1 MKDLRVIIKEE
12 ASCTYKPATSAL
24 GQFLQ
29 SNAAQ
34 LLTILLMIAFWEPV
48 VLSPSAHAALLY
60 EGNTTCHKRVQ

>member
-1 MKDLRVIIKEE
+1 MKDLRVIIKKKHL
-12 ASCTYKPATSAL
+12 ALQTATSAL